1 MDISSLRLHNLHTL
15 LASLVGLLG
24 VGGGIYCLTDPIAF
38 SDTLGI
44 PVTSTSSPAL
54 PFVSFVGARNLSSGL
69 AMITLL
75 YTGQRKAAGVL
86 LMSGVVAAMAD
97 ASICA
102 TYKAKEG
109 KAAVH
114 AVMGVFMGALGGSF
128 YWG

>member
-1 MDISSLRLHNLHTL
+1 MDISSLRLHSLHNP
-15 LASLVGLLG
+15 LASLVGLSG

-69 AMITLL
+69 TMLMLL

-86 LMSGVVAAMAD
+86 
-97 ASICA
+97 
-102 TYKAKEG
+102 
-109 KAAVH
+109 
-114 AVMGVFMGALGGSF
+114 
-128 YWG
+128 